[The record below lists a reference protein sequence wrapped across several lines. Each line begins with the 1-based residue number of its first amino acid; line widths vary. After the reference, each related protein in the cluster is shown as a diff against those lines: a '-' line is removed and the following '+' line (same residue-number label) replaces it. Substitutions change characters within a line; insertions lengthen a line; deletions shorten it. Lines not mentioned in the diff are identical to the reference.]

1 MEEKKT
7 VFENQTQSDDHQP
20 RVQTVMP
27 PTQVTPF
34 GIRRKLIAHK
44 TTEVWQNVPHVGYT
58 LECDV
63 TEFLRELEVLNAS
76 GSHPKK
82 IKLNTALL
90 RVMVEGVFAAPQVN
104 AHLDYD
110 HKLKLGK
117 VKQFEQIDINM
128 PWLSNDGKLIVVKL
142 PDFGRKNLD
151 EMTDYIESL
160 REKVDKTNIAKALM
174 EISLRDTRELLK
186 QRQYKEYFN
195 RVRGAMKAKKAPR
208 PPVDKVSKKQF
219 EELAFDER
227 LNYKDL
233 DYGTIL
239 FSNVGYASGDMNG
252 TVTLMDLA
260 YPQVFACA
268 MGGIQEKAWVF
279 QNERGEKEI
288 GIRKVMPFC
297 MTFDH
302 RAYDFGDI
310 APFMR
315 RVDEVFKNPAM
326 IHAW

>member
-1 MEEKKT
+1 MEEKKLNI
-7 VFENQTQSDDHQP
+7 EQP
-20 RVQTVMP
+20 EDGMPYVQKVMP
-27 PTQVTPF
+27 PAQVTPF

-44 TTEVWQNVPHVGYT
+44 TTEVWQKVPHAGYT
-58 LECDV
+58 MECDI
-63 TEFLRELEVLNAS
+63 TDFLRELDALNAS
-76 GSHPKK
+76 GRHPKK

-90 RVMVEGVFAAPQVN
+90 RVLIEGVFAAPQVN

-142 PDFGRKNLD
+142 PDFGRKSLD
-151 EMTDYIESL
+151 EMTDYIENL
-160 REKVDKTNIAKALM
+160 RERVDRTNVAKALI
-174 EISLRDTRELLK
+174 EISLRDTKDLLK
-186 QRQYKEYFN
+186 QRKYKEYFN
-195 RVRGAMKAKKAPR
+195 RARGAMKAKKAPR
-208 PPVDKVSKKQF
+208 PPADKVSKKQF
-219 EELAFDER
+219 EELAFEER

-239 FSNVGYASGDMNG
+239 FSNVGYSTIGVNG
-252 TVTLMDLA
+252 TVTLMDIG

-268 MGGIQEKAWVF
+268 IGGIQEKPWVF
-279 QNERGEKEI
+279 VNGQGEKEI

-297 MTFDH
+297 ITFDH

-310 APFMR
+310 APFIR
-315 RVDEVFKNPAM
+315 RVNEVFVSPSM
-326 IHAW
+326 LHSW